1 MILRIQYNF
10 IILHRHRTL
19 MFFNQ
24 ISQKSMIQV
33 YGKINQLKSI
43 VVDYP
48 IYYAMLKKKV
58 RLIYEITMWK
68 GNSIRKRLHGC

>member
-58 RLIYEITMWK
+58 RLIYEITM
-68 GNSIRKRLHGC
+68 